1 MADSARMERE
11 GERVAILEFELRKA
25 KETIQ
30 GLRATLTQATGDR
43 RGGEGERERE
53 IYY

>member
-43 RGGEGERERE
+43 RGGRERERE
-53 IYY
+53 RDY